1 MGKPEPSMDEWL
13 AEAKASENAEKCGM
27 FLTHNGIVRSTAK
40 AQVRNGEE
48 MPLVAQVEFSYDA
61 AGVEAAIAEALT
73 WDGVYYVKVWL
84 NEGVLEVG
92 ESIMYVLIGAD
103 IRPRCIDA
111 LQNLVGKIKNDLV
124 VEKEVYV
131 Q

>member
-1 MGKPEPSMDEWL
+1 MGKPEPSMDQWL
-13 AEAKASENAEKCGM
+13 AEAKASENADKCGM

-40 AQVRNGEE
+40 AQVRKGED
-48 MPLVAQVEFSYDA
+48 MPEVAQVEFSYDA

-124 VEKEVYV
+124 VEKEIYV
-131 Q
+131 

>member
-1 MGKPEPSMDEWL
+1 MGKPEPSMDQWL
-13 AEAKASENAEKCGM
+13 AEAKASENADKCGM

-40 AQVRNGEE
+40 AQVRQGED
-48 MPLVAQVEFSYDA
+48 MPEVAQVEFSYDA

-84 NEGVLEVG
+84 NEGALNVG

-124 VEKEVYV
+124 VEKEIYA
-131 Q
+131 

>member
-1 MGKPEPSMDEWL
+1 MKKFVCPV
-13 AEAKASENAEKCGM
+13 CGY
-27 FLTHNGIVRSTAK
+27 VYE
-40 AQVRNGEE
+40 GEE
-48 MPLVAQVEFSYDA
+48 MPAVAQVDFSYDA
-61 AGVEAAIAEALT
+61 AGVEAAVAEALT

-111 LQNLVGKIKNDLV
+111 LQNLVGKIKNELV
-124 VEKEVYV
+124 VEKEIYA
-131 Q
+131 